1 MAQCFSRTS
10 RMRTRCEL
18 TDDLR
23 QQVAAHISHG
33 EVLIALDDAEGTSQL
48 IADPVS
54 GGITL

>member
-1 MAQCFSRTS
+1 
-10 RMRTRCEL
+10 MRTRCEL
-18 TDDLR
+18 TDDSS